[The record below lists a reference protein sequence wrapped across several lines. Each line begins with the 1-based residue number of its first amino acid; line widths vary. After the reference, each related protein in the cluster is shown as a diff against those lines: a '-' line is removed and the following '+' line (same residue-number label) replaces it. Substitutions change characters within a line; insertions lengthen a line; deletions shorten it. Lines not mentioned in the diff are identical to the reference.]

1 MIFADLFIMLMTTS
15 FIYLLVEV
23 IIIYCIKLLHIYILL
38 LWNLYRSILTTAEWW
53 QKWKLMNMLLT
64 SMHQVRYIAP
74 LSLYVRRVRRSSQTK
89 PHQISLCMV
98 YLLMSI
104 LLCIFHQIVG
114 FSGKIIT
121 YFKDCFNCWQC
132 NHRVFDLVRNSCT
145 EAHLS

>member
-1 MIFADLFIMLMTTS
+1 MKGIRCFYFVILTTIAANCLYVLGNDFCRSS

-23 IIIYCIKLLHIYILL
+23 MIIYCIKLLHIYILL

-64 SMHQVRYIAP
+64 SMHQVRYFAP

-104 LLCIFHQIVG
+104 LLCIFHQIIG
-114 FSGKIIT
+114 SSGKIIR
-121 YFKDCFNCWQC
+121 YFKDCFNC
-132 NHRVFDLVRNSCT
+132 
-145 EAHLS
+145 